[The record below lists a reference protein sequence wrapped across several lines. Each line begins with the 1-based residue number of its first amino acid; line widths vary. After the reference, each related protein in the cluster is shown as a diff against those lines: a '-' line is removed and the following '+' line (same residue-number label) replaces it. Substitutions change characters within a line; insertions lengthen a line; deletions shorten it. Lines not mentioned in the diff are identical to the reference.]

1 MYADTG
7 VHGAPPSKRFVA
19 GITFS
24 TCVRASKMTRTKK
37 RYCRA
42 LLEDSSLI
50 SDAQRARSFDHQPSA
65 NIGARIHL
73 AG

>member
-37 RYCRA
+37 RYPPRRWVEIA
-42 LLEDSSLI
+42 PPRFNRL
-50 SDAQRARSFDHQPSA
+50 RK
-65 NIGARIHL
+65 L
-73 AG
+73 AVRYWKTHR